1 METVRI
7 PLKALALVTFGV
19 LAIEILAR
27 WIIARN
33 LAPLMMGIGA
43 ARLLDITLMLSILR
57 ACRVSWPEVGLRRD
71 TWGTGLRRGLWWSAG
86 FGAAAALGFLGAHL
100 TGFDLLRLLRP
111 PSSARGAAAALF
123 FIVGAFIAPLAEELY
138 FRGLLFGCL
147 RRWGFG
153 PALVVSTA
161 VFAALHA
168 GAAAIPLTQVIGG
181 IVFAAAYEREK
192 SLLAPLTIHVLG
204 NLAIFSLAYI

>member
-1 METVRI
+1 MEAVRI
-7 PLKALALVTFGV
+7 PLKVLALVTIGV
-19 LAIEILAR
+19 VAVEILAR

-33 LAPLMMGIGA
+33 LAPLLMGIGA
-43 ARLLDITLMLSILR
+43 ARMLDLALIFTILL
-57 ACRVSWPEVGLRRD
+57 ACRVNWPEVGLERD
-71 TWGTGLRRGLWWSAG
+71 TWSTGLRRGLGWSAG
-86 FGAAAALGFLGAHL
+86 FGVAAALGFFGAHL
-100 TGFDLLRLLRP
+100 VGFDLLRLLRP
-111 PSSARGAAAALF
+111 PSCVRGNAALF
-123 FIVGAFIAPLAEELY
+123 FLVGAFIAPLAEELY

-168 GAAAIPLTQVIGG
+168 GAAALPLIQVIGG
-181 IVFAAAYEREK
+181 VVFAAAYEREK
-192 SLLAPLTIHVLG
+192 SLLAPITIHVLG